1 MATVIGIDPSLSA
14 SGVCVLNTDDTTA
27 HVLTLGTKGSL
38 SDNLGARAKRLE
50 GLTSRL
56 QLLFVSTPGDVYA
69 VIEGPAPGVSREAAG
84 SRHDRSAL
92 WWDIVRMVNAV
103 TGHWPLVLSP
113 ATLKVYATGK
123 GNAGKDAVMASA
135 IKRYLTFDIGN
146 NNEADAVIL
155 AAAGARVLGCPVEQS
170 MPQTHLRA
178 LAAVTW

>member
-1 MATVIGIDPSLSA
+1 MPTVIGIDPSLSA
-14 SGVCVLNTDDTTA
+14 TGVCVLNAVDNTA
-27 HVLTLGTKGSL
+27 HVLTVGTKGSL
-38 SDNLGARAKRLE
+38 SDGLAARAKRLE
-50 GLTSRL
+50 TLTARL
-56 QLLFVSTPGDVYA
+56 WHLATSAEGQVYA

-92 WWDIVRMVNAV
+92 WWDIVRMVRKT
-103 TGHWPLVLSP
+103 TGRWPLVLSP